1 MVAEYKLKEYAIKI
15 FNGNFD
21 YSLQKAYRLFPKYFL
36 KIAFFYTELV
46 SQKQEELT
54 RSMIKSLGVIK
65 AVELRDTAAAA
76 HREVKK
82 YRNQILQ
89 ELEAEDIYRQ
99 SFDNEYDIYLYGE
112 ALKKRNIKTLK
123 DLRNIIILNREALKA
138 VEKTAQKY
146 RYNDIFTEASVY
158 LIKNE
163 DIYWQI
169 ALALKDSRERIESY
183 YQFFLYKTEI

>member
-1 MVAEYKLKEYAIKI
+1 MVARDKLKEYAIKI
-15 FNGNFD
+15 FNGDKD
-21 YSLQKAYRLFPKYFL
+21 YSLQKVYRLFPKYFL

-65 AVELRDTAAAA
+65 AVEIRKIALEA
-76 HREVKK
+76 HRELKK
-82 YRNQILQ
+82 YRNKILQ
-89 ELEAEDIYRQ
+89 ELEGTDIYEQ
-99 SFDNEYDIYLYGE
+99 IFDSEYDMYVYGE
-112 ALKKRNIKTLK
+112 ALKKRNIKILK
-123 DLRNIIILNREALKA
+123 DLNGLVTLNREALKG

-163 DIYWQI
+163 DIYRQV
-169 ALALKDSRERIESY
+169 ALAMKDSIERREQY
-183 YQFFLYKTEI
+183 YQYYEII

>member
-21 YSLQKAYRLFPKYFL
+21 YSLEKAFRLFRKYFK
-36 KIAFFYTELV
+36 KIAFYYTELI

-54 RSMIKSLGVIK
+54 RRTIQQLGVIK
-65 AVELRDTAAAA
+65 AVEMRKIAAAA

-99 SFDNEYDIYLYGE
+99 NFDNEYDIYLYGE

-123 DLRNIIILNREALKA
+123 DLKNIIILNREALKS

-146 RYNDIFTEASVY
+146 RYNDIFKEASVY

-169 ALALKDSRERIESY
+169 AYALKDSREKIESS
-183 YQFFLYKTEI
+183 YQYFYKTEI

>member
-21 YSLQKAYRLFPKYFL
+21 YSLQKAYRLFPKYFT
-36 KIAFFYTELV
+36 KIAFYYTELV

-76 HREVKK
+76 HRELKK
-82 YRNQILQ
+82 YRNKILQ
-89 ELEAEDIYRQ
+89 ELEGTDIYEQ
-99 SFDNEYDIYLYGE
+99 IFDSEYDMYVYGE
-112 ALKKRNIKTLK
+112 ALKKRNIKILK
-123 DLRNIIILNREALKA
+123 DLNDIVILNREALKG

-163 DIYWQI
+163 DIYRQV
-169 ALALKDSRERIESY
+169 ALAMKDSIERRERY
-183 YQFFLYKTEI
+183 YQYYETTEI

>member
-21 YSLQKAYRLFPKYFL
+21 YSLQKAYRLFPKYFT
-36 KIAFFYTELV
+36 KIAFYYTELV

-65 AVELRDTAAAA
+65 AVELRKIAAAA
-76 HREVKK
+76 HRDMKK
-82 YRNQILQ
+82 YRNKILQ
-89 ELEAEDIYRQ
+89 ELEGTDIYEQ
-99 SFDNEYDIYLYGE
+99 IFDNEYDMYVYGE
-112 ALKKRNIKTLK
+112 DLKKRNIKILK
-123 DLRNIIILNREALKA
+123 DLNDLVILNREVLKG

-146 RYNDIFTEASVY
+146 RYNDIFTEVSVY

-163 DIYWQI
+163 DIYRQI
-169 ALALKDSRERIESY
+169 ALAMKDSIERREHY
-183 YQFFLYKTEI
+183 YQYYENL